1 MTKAVSHSE
10 ICVIKALL
18 LLCEHGHLKKI
29 ENGEKE
35 KETHKLCTENY
46 ERFLAVC

>member
-1 MTKAVSHSE
+1 MTKAVSNRE
-10 ICVIKALL
+10 ICFIKPVLL
-18 LLCEHGHLKKI
+18 LFEHGHLKKI